1 MNKNKE
7 LTSLSRLLYNFS
19 PKQLIFAVFLGML
32 SGALYSLIIPFIL
45 SGLENG
51 QLEVSGYV
59 ILEQGSAGFF
69 AFVAAILLTKVTS
82 VIFVNNIAKSA
93 SADLKLKV
101 AERIQALGV
110 DTVERIGFSKILT
123 IVVDDVNRITNAA
136 IAIPMMIVSFVT
148 VLGMLTYLA
157 YLNLQV
163 FAFICIAIV
172 CGVLLFQLPV
182 LFAKGFY
189 TSSREDKDVLQEG
202 IRGLIFGAY
211 EMKLNHGKGRKFL
224 AEEIAAPLNS
234 SVSKEKKGDAVIH
247 LAGNASEMICFFV
260 IGGVVFLL
268 PSGFLNSEASAFG
281 VVMALLYITGP
292 IAGILSMMQT
302 LKVAQVSLE
311 RVHQL
316 QTLEPEVYSLSEENQ
331 AKSEW
336 KKLSL
341 SAVQYQYQSDD
352 VESAFALK
360 PVSLEFEKGN
370 VYFIVGGN
378 GSGKSTLSKLI
389 SFHYRPT
396 KGCVQFDGDA
406 VTETNLMMARERV
419 GVIFSNYHLFKK
431 LYIPTDDI
439 DHDKVK
445 RYLDIFK
452 LTGKT
457 ELIGNI
463 FTTTKL
469 SDGQRRRLALLVA
482 LMEDKDIYIFDEWA
496 ADQDPAFKDFFY
508 TEVLPE
514 LKSAGKLVVA
524 ITHDDRYFD
533 CADKVIKME
542 SGGVKEI
549 EQFPVRQSESAH
561 LTSLATA

>member
-19 PKQLIFAVFLGML
+19 PRQLIFAVVLGML

-59 ILEQGSAGFF
+59 ILEDGSTGFF

-123 IVVDDVNRITNAA
+123 IVVDDVNRITDAA
-136 IAIPMMIVSFVT
+136 VAIPMMIVSFVT

-163 FAFICIAIV
+163 FAFICVAIV
-172 CGVLLFQLPV
+172 FGVLLFQLPV
-182 LFAKGFY
+182 LFAKGLY
-189 TSSREDKDVLQEG
+189 TRSREDKDILQEG

-211 EMKLNHGKGRKFL
+211 EMKLSHSKGRKFL
-224 AEEIAAPLNS
+224 AEEIAAPLS
-234 SVSKEKKGDAVIH
+234 SSTNKEKKGDAVIH

-268 PSGFLNSEASAFG
+268 PSDLLSSGTSAFG

-302 LKVAQVSLE
+302 LKIAQVSLE
-311 RVHQL
+311 RIHQL
-316 QTLEPEVYSLSEENQ
+316 QTLEPEVYSLNK
-331 AKSEW
+331 ADAVKDEW
-336 KKLSL
+336 QTLSL
-341 SAVQYQYQSDD
+341 LNVQYQYKSD
-352 VESAFALK
+352 ELEETFAIK
-360 PVSLEFEKGN
+360 PISLEFEKGHI
-370 VYFIVGGN
+370 YFIVGGN

-396 KGCVQFDGDA
+396 QGSVQFDDTA
-406 VTETNLMMARERV
+406 ITETNLMAVRERV

-439 DHDKVK
+439 DQDKVK
-445 RYLDIFK
+445 RYLDMFK

-496 ADQDPAFKDFFY
+496 ADQDPEFKDFFY

-514 LKSAGKLVVA
+514 LRSAGKLVVA

-542 SGGVKEI
+542 SGAVKEV
-549 EQFPVRQSESAH
+549 EQFAIRQSEPTH
-561 LTSLATA
+561 LPSLATA